1 MSDYSFLRTGFSNL
15 AEPTRISD
23 QERENIEIMLGLF
36 TSNALINAS
45 KYATMCKR
53 NAVTKIDM
61 LYGLQYE
68 VFEFLQRPNI
78 EQGLQEIREEY
89 EQMCKEEYESDEEYG
104 SEEYEEE
111 CEEGEENQEGLDLR
125 NTGLDKLVVNDE
137 ETQDFSRID
146 DSLIDDENREFIEK
160 MHQYN
165 DTWDDWSPQNDLERI
180 LKSAIDKV
188 N

>member
-1 MSDYSFLRTGFSNL
+1 MSDYSFLRSGFSNL
-15 AEPTRISD
+15 VEPTKISD
-23 QERENIEIMLGLF
+23 EERKNIEVMLGLF

-45 KYATMCKR
+45 KYATMCNR
-53 NAVTKIDM
+53 NAVTKTDM

-78 EQGLQEIREEY
+78 EQGLREIKEEY
-89 EQMCKEEYESDEEYG
+89 EQMCKEEFDPEDYDSEEEYSSNDDDEE
-104 SEEYEEE
+104 
-111 CEEGEENQEGLDLR
+111 LDLK

-137 ETQDFSRID
+137 ETQEFSRI
-146 DSLIDDENREFIEK
+146 SSEFVNDENREFVEK

-165 DTWDDWSPQNDLERI
+165 DTWDEWSPQSDLERI
-180 LKSAIDKV
+180 LKSAIDKI

>member
-1 MSDYSFLRTGFSNL
+1 MSDYSFLQTGFSNL
-15 AEPTRISD
+15 VEPTKISD

-45 KYATMCKR
+45 KYATLCKR
-53 NAVTKIDM
+53 NAVTKTDM

-78 EQGLQEIREEY
+78 EQGLQEVREEY
-89 EQMCKEEYESDEEYG
+89 EQMCEEDDEEYD

-111 CEEGEENQEGLDLR
+111 GEEGVDLR
-125 NTGLDKLVVNDE
+125 NTGLDKLVVDDE
-137 ETQDFSRID
+137 ETPEFSRID
-146 DSLIDDENREFIEK
+146 DSLIDDENQEFIEK
-160 MHQYN
+160 MHHYN
-165 DTWDDWSPQNDLERI
+165 DTWDNWTPQNDLERI
-180 LKSAIDKV
+180 LKSAIDKI

>member
-53 NAVTKIDM
+53 NAVTKTDM

-78 EQGLQEIREEY
+78 DQGLQEIKEEY
-89 EQMCKEEYESDEEYG
+89 EQMCKEEFGSDEEYD

-111 CEEGEENQEGLDLR
+111 GEEGEGLDLL

-137 ETQDFSRID
+137 ETPDFSRID
-146 DSLIDDENREFIEK
+146 DSLIDEENREFIEK

>member
-1 MSDYSFLRTGFSNL
+1 MSDYSFLQTGFSNL
-15 AEPTRISD
+15 VEPKKIND

-53 NAVTKIDM
+53 NAVTKTDM

-89 EQMCKEEYESDEEYG
+89 EQMNEEYD
-104 SEEYEEE
+104 SEEDY
-111 CEEGEENQEGLDLR
+111 EEGEEGLDLR
-125 NTGLDKLVVNDE
+125 NTGLDQLVVNDE
-137 ETQDFSRID
+137 ETPEFCRINEDFIN
-146 DSLIDDENREFIEK
+146 DENKEFIDK
-160 MHQYN
+160 MHHYN
-165 DTWDDWSPQNDLERI
+165 DTWGSWTPQNELETI
-180 LKSAIDKV
+180 LKSAIDKI